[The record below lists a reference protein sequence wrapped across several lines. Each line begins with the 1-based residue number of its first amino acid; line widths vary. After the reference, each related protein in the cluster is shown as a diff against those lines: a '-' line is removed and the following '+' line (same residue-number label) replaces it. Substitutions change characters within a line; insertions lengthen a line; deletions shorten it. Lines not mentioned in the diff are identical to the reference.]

1 MTPTA
6 EPVRIDVSDVVLT
19 QAHGDPVR
27 LGTLSGATVV
37 VLLRHR
43 H

>member
-1 MTPTA
+1 MGPSA
-6 EPVRIDVSDVVLT
+6 EAVRIDVSDVVLD
-19 QAHGDPVR
+19 QADGAPVR
-27 LGTLSGATVV
+27 LGSLSGARVV